1 MISKYGNCMRL
12 LKINNKLKIVLFLQI
27 KAGRIFDT
35 LWVLLIKLALV
46 GYEMIIA
53 NSYPMCT
60 CAQLTDQPPF
70 PGGGERTSY
79 NGPYR
84 EALSERVYVYE
95 RVGILLVVQSIWKGR
110 EICHFGW
117 YKGRNE
123 LTDAFCG
130 HEKVK
135 KMFCFCDLFIF

>member
-1 MISKYGNCMRL
+1 MRL

-60 CAQLTDQPPF
+60 RAQLTDEPPF
-70 PGGGERTSY
+70 LGWERTSY
-79 NGPYR
+79 NGLYG
-84 EALSERVYVYE
+84 EALSERVY
-95 RVGILLVVQSIWKGR
+95 II
-110 EICHFGW
+110 I
-117 YKGRNE
+117 
-123 LTDAFCG
+123 
-130 HEKVK
+130 
-135 KMFCFCDLFIF
+135 